1 MTIEHFT
8 AQTFQEAIQQ
18 GVVLVDFWATWC
30 GPCKMQGAILDKLEL
45 PESLNGKV
53 RIGKVDID
61 QEPGVAAQFRV
72 QSIPTLILFKD
83 GSPVETMVG
92 VQRADVL
99 IEKLSQ
105 ALLS

>member
-8 AQTFQEAIQQ
+8 AQTFQEVIKQ

-45 PESLNGKV
+45 PESLDGKV

-83 GSPVETMVG
+83 GSPVETLVG